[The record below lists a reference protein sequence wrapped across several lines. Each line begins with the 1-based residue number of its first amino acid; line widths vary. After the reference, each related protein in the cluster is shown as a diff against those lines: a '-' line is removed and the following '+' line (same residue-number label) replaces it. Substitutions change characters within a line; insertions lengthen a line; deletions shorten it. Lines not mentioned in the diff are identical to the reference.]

1 MATFYMKNCS
11 LKQIAESGQCFRWQQ
26 LDEKGNKYRII
37 AGSSLVVAVEQ
48 PEENL
53 FTFLCDTDE
62 FDYIWADYFDEGGAD
77 YSQIISNVEEKGG
90 LLKDVVASGAVD
102 LDKLK
107 RLDHD
112 TAKLVLKN
120 IHGVGDKVAECISL
134 FGLGKLESYPV
145 DTWVQKIE
153 DYFGRGYIQSEFP
166 DYAGVVQQYLFAYA
180 RRYGLPERGDA

>member
-1 MATFYMKNCS
+1 MTA
-11 LKQIAESGQCFRWQQ
+11 AR
-26 LDEKGNKYRII
+26 
-37 AGSSLVVAVEQ
+37 
-48 PEENL
+48 
-53 FTFLCDTDE
+53 
-62 FDYIWADYFDEGGAD
+62 
-77 YSQIISNVEEKGG
+77 
-90 LLKDVVASGAVD
+90 VVASGAVD